1 MLSRWTTATD
11 VPGPASPPSG
21 RLSGEQVIDRI
32 LELNPTASPAFL
44 GQFDAESLRSYL
56 EHLLSARQPRGERS
70 RWVRPAGSRAICSS
84 ERAA

>member
-1 MLSRWTTATD
+1 MLSGWKSATV
-11 VPGPASPPSG
+11 VPGSPSPATG

-44 GQFDAESLRSYL
+44 GQFDAESLRTYL

-70 RWVRPAGSRAICSS
+70 RWVRPAGTRAICSS

>member
-1 MLSRWTTATD
+1 MLSAWKTATD
-11 VPGPASPPSG
+11 VPDARPSTPD

-44 GQFDAESLRSYL
+44 VQFDAEALRAYL